1 MRLIVRQ
8 YYHFEWTALDEDS
21 YDGWGSPMGLGNS
34 REEAIQDL
42 MNQLDD
48 AEKLT
53 TLDSHENL

>member
-1 MRLIVRQ
+1 MRIVVRQ

-53 TLDSHENL
+53 TPDSHENL